1 MRIGIVGC
9 GTIGTAVAKAMEKLP
24 EVEETYIF
32 DHKPTAARS
41 LEVILSK
48 ITVAGTLEEL
58 VRLSDVV
65 VEAASQAAARH
76 VIPEALGNGKHVVV
90 MSVGVFEDQDFRL
103 QMEEMARK
111 KACKVFL
118 PSGAVCGI
126 DGLSAASEGGL
137 KVVEMISVK
146 PLSALTG
153 VEYLEKKGID
163 LDAISQPTVIYKG
176 PASEAVK
183 LFPKNINVAA
193 SISLAGLGFHRTIV
207 TIIADPSATEN
218 VHKIVAQG
226 DFGKFTVEMKNMPS
240 PKNPR
245 TSYIAVLSAVSAVKK
260 IVGTI
265 WFGA

>member
-1 MRIGIVGC
+1 MKVGIVGC
-9 GTIGTAVAKAMEKLP
+9 GTIGTAVAKAMEKLS
-24 EVEETYIF
+24 EVEGTYIF
-32 DHKPTAARS
+32 DHKPSVARS

-48 ITVAGTLEEL
+48 TSVVGSLEEL
-58 VRLSDVV
+58 VDLSDLV
-65 VEAASQAAARH
+65 VEAASQEAARH
-76 VIPEALGNGKHVVV
+76 VIPESIGRGKDMVV
-90 MSVGVFEDQDFRL
+90 MSVGVFEDHDFRR
-103 QMEEMARK
+103 QMQDMARK
-111 KACKVFL
+111 KDCKVFL

-146 PLSALTG
+146 SPSALRG
-153 VEYLEKKGID
+153 VDHLEKRGID
-163 LDAISQPTVIYKG
+163 LDAISEPTVVYKG

-193 SISLAGLGFHRTIV
+193 TISLAGVGFHRTTV

-218 VHKIVAQG
+218 VHKIVAKG

-245 TSYIAVLSAVSAVKK
+245 TSYLAVLSAVSAVKK
-260 IVGTI
+260 IVGTM

>member
-1 MRIGIVGC
+1 MKVGIVGC
-9 GTIGTAVAKAMEKLP
+9 GTIGTAVAKAMEKIQ
-24 EVEETYIF
+24 EVGQTYIL
-32 DHKPTAARS
+32 DHKTGVAKS

-48 ITVAGTLEEL
+48 TQVIDKLEDL

-65 VEAASQAAARH
+65 VEAASQDAARE
-76 VIPEALGNGKHVVV
+76 VLPEALAAGKDVVV
-90 MSVGVFEDQDFRL
+90 MSVGVFVDMVFQRE
-103 QMEEMARK
+103 MEELAQK
-111 KACKVFL
+111 NCCKIFL

-126 DGLSAASEGGL
+126 DGLAAASEGTIR
-137 KVVEMISVK
+137 VVEMISVK
-146 PLSALTG
+146 PPAALKD
-153 VEYLEKKGID
+153 VKYLQERKVD
-163 LDAISQPTVIYKG
+163 LDAISQPTVVYKG

-193 SISLAGLGFHRTIV
+193 SVSLAGIGFHRTLV

-226 DFGKFTVEMKNMPS
+226 NFGKFVVELQNVPS

-245 TSYIAVLSAVSAVKK
+245 TSYLAVLSAVAAVKK
-260 IVGTI
+260 IVGTT